1 MAMGDE
7 TLPNGGKAPGEGVWG
22 ILKAFM
28 CIGYRLCAF
37 LLCGSLRVLMQHFM
51 QISSKPFF
59 PLCALSTI
67 RWSSS
72 IKCLYWSPLIQSQ
85 DHDFNQSK
93 TITA

>member
-59 PLCALSTI
+59 LYVHGARFDVQKALNVYTG
-67 RWSSS
+67 
-72 IKCLYWSPLIQSQ
+72 PP
-85 DHDFNQSK
+85 
-93 TITA
+93 